1 MESKMKTVLL
11 GLGISLF
18 SATALASSWQV
29 NSQDSVVNFISV
41 KKGDIAEV
49 HKFTQVSG
57 ILDTDGGFNLS
68 IPLTSVWTNVEIRDI
83 RMKEVLFETAQYPSV
98 ELMAK
103 VDINS
108 IEKLAIGTMQSL
120 SLDATLTLHGE
131 EKSILVNV
139 RVAKLAQDK
148 ILVMSEYPIIVN
160 AADFG
165 LTSGVDKL
173 RELAGLS
180 AISQAVPVSFVLTL
194 GR

>member
-1 MESKMKTVLL
+1 MKAVLF

-18 SATALASSWQV
+18 SAMALADNWQV

-41 KKGDIAEV
+41 KKGDVAEV

-57 ILDTDGGFNLS
+57 ILDSSGDFSLS
-68 IPLTSVWTNVEIRDI
+68 IPLSSVWTNVEIRDI

-98 ELMAK
+98 DLMAK
-103 VDINS
+103 VDINT
-108 IEKLAIGTMQSL
+108 IEKLSIGEMRSL
-120 SLDATLTLHGE
+120 SLDAILVLHGE
-131 EKSILVNV
+131 KKSILVNV

-148 ILVMSEYPIIVN
+148 MLVMSESPIIVN
-160 AADFG
+160 AADFD
-165 LTSGVDKL
+165 LASGVDKL

-194 GR
+194 RR

>member
-1 MESKMKTVLL
+1 MKTVLL
-11 GLGISLF
+11 GLGMSLF
-18 SATALASSWQV
+18 SATVLASTWQV

-57 ILDTDGGFNLS
+57 ILDANGGFTLS

-83 RMKEVLFETAQYPSV
+83 RMKEVLFETAQYPAV
-98 ELMAK
+98 ELMTK

-108 IEKLAIGTMQSL
+108 IEKLAIGAMQSL
-120 SLDATLTLHGE
+120 SLDASLTLHGE
-131 EKSILVNV
+131 QKSILVNV
-139 RVAKLAQDK
+139 RVAKLTDDK
-148 ILVMSEYPIIVN
+148 ILVTSEYPIIVN

>member
-1 MESKMKTVLL
+1 MKTVLL

>member
-1 MESKMKTVLL
+1 MKAVLL
-11 GLGISLF
+11 GLGMSLV
-18 SATALASSWQV
+18 SATALAANWQV

-41 KKGDIAEV
+41 KKGDIAEI

-57 ILDTDGGFNLS
+57 TLDTNGVFNLS
-68 IPLTSVWTNVEIRDI
+68 IPLSSVWTNVEIRDV

-98 ELMAK
+98 KLMAK
-103 VDINS
+103 VDMDTV
-108 IEKLAIGTMQSL
+108 EKMAIGVMQSL
-120 SLDATLTLHGE
+120 SIDATLALHGE
-131 EKSILVNV
+131 QKPILVNV
-139 RVAKLAQDK
+139 RVAKLAHDK
-148 ILVMSEYPIIVN
+148 ILVMSESPIIVN